1 MLWLVKRWQTINAIS
16 LILWPLSML
25 YCLLAVGKRWL
36 YRSLLPSYGHGVPVI
51 VVGNITVGGT
61 GKTPFV
67 IWLAKWLQA
76 RGHQPGI
83 VLRGY
88 GGQSQEWPLD
98 VTASTSAL
106 EAGDEA
112 VLLARATQC
121 PVVAAPDRVAA
132 IGELLS
138 LHSCS
143 IVISDDGMQHYR
155 MQRDLEI
162 AIVDG
167 VRRFGNGFCL
177 PAGPLREPRWRANKA
192 DMVVVNG
199 DAKDNEN
206 SMSLIPV
213 HFRNISN
220 TETVA
225 LNHFR
230 GISVH
235 AIAGIGNPNRFFTTL
250 QELGLDVEPHPFPD
264 HYRYQEND
272 IRPIDDKP
280 VIMTDKDAVKCES
293 FADNRHWSLMVA
305 AQPDSKTVE
314 QLSSWL
320 EKQRG

>member
-25 YCLLAVGKRWL
+25 YCLLAVGKRCL
-36 YRSLLPSYGHGVPVI
+36 YRSLLPSYGHDVPVI

-138 LHSCS
+138 LHGCS

-220 TETVA
+220 GETVD
-225 LNHFR
+225 LNHFH
-230 GISVH
+230 GIPVH